1 MKTKKLISALLALC
15 LLLSMPVLGM
25 NVAAAGQNQRLLTKS
40 VNEVALYM
48 NNPNAGDLISEEC
61 YPLDDGVG
69 YTVASVS
76 WEPNDTYFEVDCS
89 YSVLV
94 VVETKDGYTFSS
106 DVTAAINDQPAAIVY
121 HGAEELKILYTF
133 SKLLPVMPSMFF
145 DDVDVDDWFYG
156 DVEFAY
162 YYRLMR
168 GVGDGLFDPYGSC
181 TRAMIVTILYRME
194 GEPAHSGKNPFTDV
208 KNGEWYTDA
217 VIWAAENGIVQGVG
231 KNAFAPDENI
241 TREQLATILCRF
253 AKTKSLY
260 DEEDCVMIAG
270 FSDYDKTSDWALDA
284 VSWAVG
290 VGIVSGSNEK
300 DGLYLMPQGNAQRCQ
315 VAAIFQRFST
325 AFAYFG

>member
-106 DVTAAINDQPAAIVY
+106 DVTAAINDQPLRLFTMALRS
-121 HGAEELKILYTF
+121 LKYSIRFL
-133 SKLLPVMPSMFF
+133 S
-145 DDVDVDDWFYG
+145 
-156 DVEFAY
+156 
-162 YYRLMR
+162 
-168 GVGDGLFDPYGSC
+168 SC
-181 TRAMIVTILYRME
+181 L
-194 GEPAHSGKNPFTDV
+194 
-208 KNGEWYTDA
+208 
-217 VIWAAENGIVQGVG
+217 
-231 KNAFAPDENI
+231 
-241 TREQLATILCRF
+241 
-253 AKTKSLY
+253 
-260 DEEDCVMIAG
+260 
-270 FSDYDKTSDWALDA
+270 
-284 VSWAVG
+284 
-290 VGIVSGSNEK
+290 
-300 DGLYLMPQGNAQRCQ
+300 
-315 VAAIFQRFST
+315 
-325 AFAYFG
+325 